1 MGKGRIF
8 EKWFISPRGRLIEV
22 TKGTHIGQ
30 IISEPQTFSLT
41 KSEIVEEYRRHN
53 EPLGFEGWARE
64 TIIRKLLN
72 KGNGFV
78 RVYIDKN
85 NNINC
90 QIGRNANAKNICIL
104 LNHIKRHDSQRY
116 KNMCVR
122 VFIGSGNFIINAETK
137 EAVKQ
142 LRGMK

>member
-1 MGKGRIF
+1 MAKGKIA
-8 EKWFISPRGRLIEV
+8 EKWFISPRGRLIQV

-41 KSEIVEEYRRHN
+41 KREIFEEYRRHN

-64 TIIRKLLN
+64 TIILKLLN

-90 QIGRNANAKNICIL
+90 QIGRNANTKNICIL
-104 LNHIKRHDSQRY
+104 LNHIKKHDFQRY

-122 VFIGSGNFIINAETK
+122 VFVQSGYYIIDVETK
-137 EAVKQ
+137 EAIKQ